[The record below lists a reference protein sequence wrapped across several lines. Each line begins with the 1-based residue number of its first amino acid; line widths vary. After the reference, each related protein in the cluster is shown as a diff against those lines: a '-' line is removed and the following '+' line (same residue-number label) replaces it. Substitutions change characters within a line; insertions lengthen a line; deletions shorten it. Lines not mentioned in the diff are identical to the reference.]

1 MRKWD
6 YTLKSG
12 PALRRAIFNADY
24 TYASYLA
31 VLRALRAALDEIGMI
46 FPEYLETE
54 CTEEIEEINYLIALL
69 EKAVAGD
76 EEAIATIE
84 HELPYYIED
93 LIDDHLEWF
102 YDECDSENIW
112 VGL

>member
-12 PALRRAIFNADY
+12 PALRRAIFNTDY

-31 VLRALRAALDEIGMI
+31 VLRALQAALDEIGMI

-54 CTEEIEEINYLIALL
+54 CTEEIKEINYLIALL

-76 EEAIATIE
+76 EEAISTIE
-84 HELPYYIED
+84 HELPYCIED

-112 VGL
+112 VGF